1 MYYESSHKNS
11 RGVEGGISPSL
22 TGCFQKITFLGKT
35 RLRERNR
42 LLGTGITIGIRYHSL
57 LELGNHH
64 YWSSFS
70 SRSSWGSGCRVEAKL
85 FSLHC
90 RKKEGDFLS
99 LKCPKIQL
107 LLIWHTYKLTS
118 VSLQKSISNTHQ
130 TTEILYNKM
139 VDTISSEMSLWLY
152 HRLAV
157 EQEERTQHR
166 HTSLKSTENNIFL
179 YIFSFGICTTDAN
192 VWGNKVIKKVT
203 EK

>member
-1 MYYESSHKNS
+1 MA
-11 RGVEGGISPSL
+11 ISQSPNL
-22 TGCFQKITFLGKT
+22 VKCKHLLKT
-35 RLRERNR
+35 YN
-42 LLGTGITIGIRYHSL
+42 LGTVSSWKIFIS
-57 LELGNHH
+57 
-64 YWSSFS
+64 SSFKIIS

-107 LLIWHTYKLTS
+107 LLIWHIYQLTS

-152 HRLAV
+152 HRLV
-157 EQEERTQHR
+157 MEQEERTQHTQ
-166 HTSLKSTENNIFL
+166 TSLKSTENNIFL
-179 YIFSFGICTTDAN
+179 NIFSFGICTIDAN